1 MRAPPPLP
9 SRPSARPNDVLKRA
23 ETLMLMIEERDA
35 EAKRKKKELQKAR
48 GVEHYMHAMSN
59 LVGQQLHIA
68 PRGEHRAPLP
78 PVSLI
83 APAPRPS
90 VLVPRSART
99 DAERRMRRRASEDQR
114 VGAMRLRMAQL
125 LPEPRLSK
133 AAPMSLKSKRS
144 SATEQRLGDVRPPKR
159 PSATGRSATGR
170 RRLVARKPHPTI
182 RQHSART
189 RSYKERLARV
199 TASVRLPPSHAAASV
214 GSAAMPTRKTSVG
227 EIVRRASVLSA
238 QRLNLQGMLPPPPSY
253 KDSPPPYDDDDD
265 DDDDASSSSGGVLE
279 PLLEEGTSG
288 GDLNPWGGA
297 DAAAGSG
304 ATPARAEGEEEGGWE
319 EYFDETNQAW
329 YALHAATGRS
339 YWVDEEDDGEEEAE
353 DASYSSE
360 EEEEEG
366 GDRLAPLH
374 RQASM
379 SSARRGSTFV
389 SHLLSIDDDLSANST
404 TRRSVRLSGRFQL

>member
-1 MRAPPPLP
+1 
-9 SRPSARPNDVLKRA
+9 
-23 ETLMLMIEERDA
+23 MLMIEERDA

-214 GSAAMPTRKTSVG
+214 GSAAMPARKTSVG

-253 KDSPPPYDDDDD
+253 KDSPPPYNDDD

>member
-59 LVGQQLHIA
+59 LVGQQLHKA

-125 LPEPRLSK
+125 LPELSK

-182 RQHSART
+182 RQHPART

-199 TASVRLPPSHAAASV
+199 TASVQLPPSHAAASV

-265 DDDDASSSSGGVLE
+265 DDDASSSSGGVLE

-304 ATPARAEGEEEGGWE
+304 ATPARAEEGGWE

-339 YWVDEEDDGEEEAE
+339 YWVDEEDDGEEEEEEE
-353 DASYSSE
+353 DASYSSEEEE